1 MPLNT
6 LAKENVFVL
15 DVSNAMMC
23 FLTSHALACSHGFLG
38 ACYVLTSSAS
48 CHGNIFEITF

>member
-1 MPLNT
+1 
-6 LAKENVFVL
+6 VFVL

-38 ACYVLTSSAS
+38 ACYVLMSSAS